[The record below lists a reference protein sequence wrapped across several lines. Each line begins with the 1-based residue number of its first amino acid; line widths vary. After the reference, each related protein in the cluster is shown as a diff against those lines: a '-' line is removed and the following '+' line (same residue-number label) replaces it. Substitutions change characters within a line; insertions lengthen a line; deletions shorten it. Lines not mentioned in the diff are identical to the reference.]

1 MESRN
6 RSLTH
11 IYNDLIV
18 VKTKDLEECNQELDT
33 GNHNQIVRKALLT
46 YKHELL
52 ECLEKY
58 DQYLMN
64 KEYAGKP

>member
-1 MESRN
+1 MESRD

-18 VKTKDLEECNQELDT
+18 VKTKDLEQCNRELDE
-33 GNHNQIVRKALLT
+33 GNHNHIIRKALLT

-52 ECLEKY
+52 ECLEMY
-58 DQYLMN
+58 DHYLMS
-64 KEYAGKP
+64 KEYAGKS